1 MKVQSRKS
9 MLELIRD
16 NIVKYGHHIY
26 LIPGGM
32 LPRYAYTIGLREA
45 IGAELIL
52 AGASFYSAED
62 VKRIINEVAAKLR
75 TGVDWWKSAL
85 EVSSL
90 GLFSPRK
97 VDSSWAEALMLG
109 ALDFYSVRKLEAFQI
124 VPDQNHS
131 SIDVPNFA
139 EPWSA
144 TAEPVWQWLH
154 EPWRYVVPP
163 ESVAITNLDALRG
176 GRITEA
182 ARWEE
187 DQWELFSGA
196 GPDVPRENIRVV
208 PLGTLLAVD
217 ESLSAIT
224 NLKVGR
230 ALWRDSTELEWH
242 LWKECG
248 KGR

>member
-1 MKVQSRKS
+1 

-16 NIVKYGHHIY
+16 NIGKYGLHIY
-26 LIPGGM
+26 LIPAGT

-75 TGVDWWKSAL
+75 TGIDWQRSVL

-90 GLFSPRK
+90 GLFSLRK
-97 VDSSWAEALMLG
+97 VDSSWAEPLMLG
-109 ALDFYSVRKLEAFQI
+109 ALDFYGVRKIEAFQI

-131 SIDVPNFA
+131 LIDVPNLA
-139 EPWSA
+139 EPWSV
-144 TAEPVWQWLH
+144 TAEPVWRWLH
-154 EPWRYVVPP
+154 EPWMYGVPP
-163 ESVAITNLDALRG
+163 KSVAVTNLDALRG
-176 GRITEA
+176 VRVTEA
-182 ARWEE
+182 ARWED
-187 DQWELFSGA
+187 DQWELFAGA

-217 ESLSAIT
+217 ESLNAVT
-224 NLKVGR
+224 HLEVGQ
-230 ALWRDSTELEWH
+230 ALWRDSAELEWH
-242 LWKECG
+242 SWKQ
-248 KGR
+248 RA